1 MNFKVNSKRLFNKS
15 IVKRGYSTS
24 SSSNSTILSER
35 LETIINELG
44 LNLVYCYENL
54 NLEET
59 IPAGMSPIGGLP
71 KGSALSGLFG
81 PPLSQREGGL
91 ENKY

>member
-24 SSSNSTILSER
+24 SSSNSIIMSER

-54 NLEET
+54 NL
-59 IPAGMSPIGGLP
+59 ASASFRRLGLR
-71 KGSALSGLFG
+71 S
-81 PPLSQREGGL
+81 RR
-91 ENKY
+91 N